1 MEKLTCPVC
10 GLELTGLEAACP
22 RCTFPNISS
31 ASGSEEEKQALEKLV
46 VEFRR
51 RYWSNAKI
59 SLNVYTNRLTD
70 DGEVEVAQTEQITL
84 AKAGDLEPGK
94 ILWYPEKFA
103 RLFGDCTLNVIVES
117 NDGAR
122 EEHSVTLENPRV
134 QDFWSVGVL
143 SDEKMN
149 FRIVIG
155 TEKQYSSSGPIAML

>member
-31 ASGSEEEKQALEKLV
+31 VSGSEEEKQALEKLV

-84 AKAGDLEPGK
+84 AKAGGQWK
-94 ILWYPEKFA
+94 IVGMQQTTVL
-103 RLFGDCTLNVIVES
+103 VEAD
-117 NDGAR
+117 N
-122 EEHSVTLENPRV
+122 
-134 QDFWSVGVL
+134 
-143 SDEKMN
+143 
-149 FRIVIG
+149 
-155 TEKQYSSSGPIAML
+155 TEDQELPTELLMP